1 LIWVDNWA
9 LEQLF
14 DDFDAALRGAG
25 ACADEALRREFS
37 EKALA
42 LYRGPFLPDESEQP
56 SYIARREQLRAKLL
70 RFLARIARGWEEAG
84 APEAVAD
91 CLLRFVEADELCEP
105 LYRQL
110 MLCYQRTGARVE
122 AVAVYE
128 RLRTILSARQKLMP
142 SQETQA
148 LYASLKAA
156 GSTAA

>member
-1 LIWVDNWA
+1 
-9 LEQLF
+9 
-14 DDFDAALRGAG
+14 
-25 ACADEALRREFS
+25 
-37 EKALA
+37 
-42 LYRGPFLPDESEQP
+42 
-56 SYIARREQLRAKLL
+56 
-70 RFLARIARGWEEAG
+70 
-84 APEAVAD
+84 
-91 CLLRFVEADELCEP
+91 
-105 LYRQL
+105 